1 MRERTNKI
9 KLYNDAMTFFIGL
22 LGFYNFCMACFFE
35 VNFIDEKYDTAKIHT
50 NNTQLEKYGI
60 DPLSGFP
67 NLYVL
72 WLLLLCAIK
81 INDVYRR
88 NYILSI
94 VSFMMNYIYKI
105 EMVNLDSTSS
115 VKTFNHID
123 MYVSLSGS
131 LICTFNII
139 CNFITEQHEKER
151 EGYNSLA

>member
-1 MRERTNKI
+1 MRERTNKM
-9 KLYNDAMTFFIGL
+9 KFYNDAMTFFMVL

-88 NYILSI
+88 NYVLSI

-105 EMVNLDSTSS
+105 EIVDLDSTTSM
-115 VKTFNHID
+115 KTFNHID
-123 MYVSLSGS
+123 SFK
-131 LICTFNII
+131 INII
-139 CNFITEQHEKER
+139 CMSKKQQIGIIVFKSFNQIFLKSR
-151 EGYNSLA
+151 